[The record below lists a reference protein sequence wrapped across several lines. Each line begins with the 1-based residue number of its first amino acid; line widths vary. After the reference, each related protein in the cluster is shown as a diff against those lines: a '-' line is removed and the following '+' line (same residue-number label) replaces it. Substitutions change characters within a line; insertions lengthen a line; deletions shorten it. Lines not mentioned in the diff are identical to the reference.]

1 MKQLYVSTHTSG
13 CICGQHHFNL
23 IYDSVDIFMDAM
35 LSYAL
40 GKEENG
46 YNIYDN
52 YLFIVVCLCSILHLL
67 YTVHMCECVM
77 HL

>member
-1 MKQLYVSTHTSG
+1 
-13 CICGQHHFNL
+13 
-23 IYDSVDIFMDAM
+23 MDAM

-67 YTVHMCECVM
+67 YTVYICVNM
-77 HL
+77 